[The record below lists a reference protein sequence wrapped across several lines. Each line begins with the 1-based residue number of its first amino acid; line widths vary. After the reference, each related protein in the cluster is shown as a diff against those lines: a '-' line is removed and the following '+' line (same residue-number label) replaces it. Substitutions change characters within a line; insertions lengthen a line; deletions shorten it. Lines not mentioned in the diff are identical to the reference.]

1 MISKLLVAN
10 RGEIAIRAF
19 RAAYEMGIATVA
31 VYPYED
37 RNSLHRLKADE
48 SYQIGEIGHPVRA
61 YLSVDEIIRVAK
73 HSGADAVYPGYGF
86 LSENPELASA
96 CVEAGITFVGP
107 SAQVLELTGNK
118 SRAIDAARAAG
129 LPVLASSAPSSS
141 VDELV
146 AAARDMAFP
155 VFVKAVSGGGG
166 RGMRRVTDPEAL
178 AEAVEAASREAESAF
193 GDPAVYLEQAV
204 INPRHIE
211 VQILADTQGNVM
223 HLFERDCSVQ
233 RRHQKVIELAPA
245 PNLDPALR
253 ERICSDAVALARQI
267 GYSCAGTIE
276 FLLDE
281 RGNHVF
287 IECNPR
293 IQVEHT
299 VTEEITDVDLVGSQL
314 RIAAGESL
322 ADLGL
327 NQDTLVIR
335 GAALQCRITTED
347 PANGFRPDTGR
358 ITAYRSPGGAGV
370 RLDGGTNVGAEVL
383 AHFDSMLVKLTCRGR
398 DFSTAVARARRALAE
413 FRIRGVSTNIPFLQ
427 AVIDDPDFRAGRVTT
442 SFIDERPQLLTAH
455 TPADRGTK
463 ILNYLADVTVNKPNG
478 ERPTGVYP
486 QDKLPVLDLSAVPA
500 AGSKQRLIELGPE
513 GFARWMRDSKA
524 VGVTDTTFRDAHQSL
539 LATRLRSTG
548 LLKVAPYVARMMPQ
562 LLSIEC
568 WGGATYDVALR
579 FLKEDPWERLAA
591 LREAVPNICLQ
602 MLLRGRNTVGYT
614 PYPELVT
621 SAFVEEATATGIDI
635 FRIFDALNNVES
647 MRPAID
653 AVRETGTAIAEV
665 AMSYTGDL
673 SNPGENLY
681 TLDYYLKL
689 AEQIVDAGAHV
700 LAIKDMAGL
709 LRPHSAHLLVS
720 ALRSRFDLPVHVHTH
735 DTPGG
740 QLATYLA
747 AWQAGASAVD
757 GAAAPLAGTT
767 SQPALSS
774 IVAAAAHTEYDT
786 GLSLDAVCDL
796 EPYWE
801 ALRKVYAPFESGL
814 PAPTGRVYTHEI
826 PGGQLSNLRQQAIAL
841 GLGDRFEEIEANYA
855 AADRVLGRLVKVT
868 PSSKVVGD
876 LALAMVGAGISAQE
890 FAADPARYDIPDSVI
905 GFLRGELGDPPG
917 GWPEPLRTKALEG
930 RGPAKPIQELS
941 VEDEQLLAAPGPK
954 RQAALNRLLFP
965 GPTKEFEAHRETYGD
980 TSSLSANQFFYG
992 LRYGEEHRVELE
1004 RGVQLLIGLEAIS
1017 DADERGMRTVM
1028 CILNGQLRPVLVRDR
1043 SIASEVPAAEKADR
1057 NNPDHVAAPF
1067 AGVVTVGVSAGD
1079 TVEAG
1084 ATIATIEAMKME
1096 AAITA
1101 PKAGTVE
1108 RVAVATTA
1116 QVEGGDLLV
1125 VVGSAGRSEAT
1136 GESGSAG
1143 RSEATGGLT

>member
-1 MISKLLVAN
+1 MAGQITKVLVAN

-48 SYQIGEIGHPVRA
+48 SYQIGAVGHPVRA
-61 YLSVDEIIRVAK
+61 YLSVDEIMRVAVAA
-73 HSGADAVYPGYGF
+73 GCDAVYPGYGF
-86 LSENPELASA
+86 LSENPELAAA
-96 CVEAGITFVGP
+96 CAAAGITFVGP
-107 SAQVLELTGNK
+107 SAAVLELTGNK
-118 SRAIDAARAAG
+118 ARAIQAARDAG
-129 LPVLASSAPSSS
+129 LPVLASSAPSAS
-141 VDELV
+141 VEELV
-146 AAARDMAFP
+146 AAADGMEFP
-155 VFVKAVSGGGG
+155 LFVKAVSGGGG
-166 RGMRRVTDPEAL
+166 RGMRRVADRAAL

-193 GDPAVYLEQAV
+193 GDPEVYLEQAV

-211 VQILADTQGNVM
+211 VQILADHSGQVM

-245 PNLDPALR
+245 PNLPEELR
-253 ERICSDAVALARQI
+253 QKICADAVAFAREI
-267 GYSCAGTIE
+267 DYTCAGTVE

-281 RGNHVF
+281 RGHHVF

-299 VTEEITDVDLVGSQL
+299 VTEEITDVDLVSSQL
-314 RIAAGESL
+314 RIAAGETL

-327 NQDTLVIR
+327 SQETLTAPR
-335 GAALQCRITTED
+335 GFALQCRITTED

-358 ITAYRSPGGAGV
+358 ITAYRSPGGAGI
-370 RLDGGTNVGAEVL
+370 RLDGGAVL
-383 AHFDSMLVKLTCRGR
+383 GGEIGAHFDSMLVKLTCRGR
-398 DFSTAVARARRALAE
+398 DFDTAVARAHRALAE
-413 FRIRGVSTNIPFLQ
+413 FRVRGVSTNIPFLQ
-427 AVIDDPDFRAGRVTT
+427 AVIDDPDFRSGKITT
-442 SFIDERPQLLTAH
+442 SFIDERPYLLTARS
-455 TPADRGTK
+455 PADRGTK
-463 ILNYLADVTVNKPNG
+463 ILNYLAEVTVNQPHG
-478 ERPTGVYP
+478 PRPSTVYP
-486 QDKLPVLDLSAVPA
+486 HDKLPQIDLDSMPPR
-500 AGSKQRLIELGPE
+500 GSKHLLTEVGPE
-513 GFARWMRDSKA
+513 AFARWMRESKA

-539 LATRLRSTG
+539 LATRIRTSG
-548 LLKVAPYVARMMPQ
+548 LLMVAPYIARMTPQ

-614 PYPELVT
+614 PYPESVT
-621 SAFVEEATATGIDI
+621 HAFVQEATATGIDI
-635 FRIFDALNNVES
+635 FRIFDALNNVDS

-653 AVRETGTAIAEV
+653 AVRETGASVAEV

-673 SNPGENLY
+673 SDPAENLY

-689 AEQIVDAGAHV
+689 AEQIVEAGAHV

-709 LRPHSAHLLVS
+709 LRPQAAATLVG

-757 GAAAPLAGTT
+757 GASAPLAGTT

-774 IVAAAAHTEYDT
+774 IVAATAHTEYDT
-786 GLSLDAVCDL
+786 GLSLSAVCDL

-814 PAPTGRVYTHEI
+814 PAPTGRVYKHEI

-841 GLGDRFEEIEANYA
+841 GLGDRFEEIEASYA
-855 AADRVLGRLVKVT
+855 AADRILGRLVKVT

-876 LALAMVGAGISAQE
+876 LALALVGAGVSADE
-890 FAADPARYDIPDSVI
+890 FAEDPARFDIPDSVI

-917 GWPEPLRTKALEG
+917 GWPEPLRSKALAG
-930 RGPAKPIQELS
+930 RAPAKPPAELS
-941 VEDEQLLAAPGPK
+941 PEDTRALAEAGPE
-954 RQAALNRLLFP
+954 RQATLNRLLFP
-965 GPTKEFEAHRETYGD
+965 GPTKEFEAHRELYGD

-992 LRYGEEHRVELE
+992 LRHGDEHRVTLE
-1004 RGVQLLIGLEAIS
+1004 RGVQLLIGLEAVS

-1028 CILNGQLRPVLVRDR
+1028 CIINGQLRPVVVRDR
-1043 SIASEVPAAEKADR
+1043 SIASDVPVAEKADR
-1057 NNPDHVAAPF
+1057 TNPDHVAAPF
-1067 AGVVTVGVSAGD
+1067 AGVVTVSVDEGD

-1084 ATIATIEAMKME
+1084 ETIATIEAMKME

-1101 PKAGTVE
+1101 PKAGTVA
-1108 RVAVATTA
+1108 RVAVSTTA
-1116 QVEGGDLLV
+1116 QVEGGDLLAV
-1125 VVGSAGRSEAT
+1125 IGPAGKSEA
-1136 GESGSAG
+1136 AG
-1143 RSEATGGLT
+1143 GPS